1 MNLEV
6 MLGFGSDFENGLV
19 PDGKTIN
26 FAVHVTKDGIS

>member
-19 PDGKTIN
+19 SRW
-26 FAVHVTKDGIS
+26 KDEKFCRSGAN